1 MTEHPTWRA
10 KVGTPWL
17 NRLIS
22 PDKPAS
28 RVSSFGN
35 VETEDKYG
43 GFRLVHDRYHEGVQH
58 VQSRSPDTSPSEA
71 DRAVVDDEP
80 MGPLQQAWRQR
91 AQHPTS

>member
-43 GFRLVHDRYHEGVQH
+43 GFRLVHDRYHEGAQH
-58 VQSRSPDTSPSEA
+58 VQSRSADTSSPSPV
-71 DRAVVDDEP
+71 RSVLDDEP
-80 MGPLQQAWRQR
+80 MGD
-91 AQHPTS
+91 